1 MKRNWL
7 LYLVIFS
14 LALNFGT
21 IGTFVYLRYQ
31 DQAQRLSREIPPP
44 IPLRALWGDLKLD
57 DTQRQALH
65 ALLPEHRSKVVA
77 MREKLF
83 QKRQELFELLKVEA
97 PDMPAVQAKV
107 REISG
112 LQGKLEEE
120 LVRFLLEFRKHLK
133 PEQTAAFLNVVQTRL
148 DKALGGPYGPTGRHG
163 GRHGPGLGPPP
174 GMGPGPGDCPPPGM
188 GPPPE
193 MCPPPGP
200 GPGPRGPGCP
210 D

>member
-21 IGTFVYLRYQ
+21 IGTIVYLGYQ
-31 DQAQRLSREIPPP
+31 DKAQRLSREMPPP
-44 IPLRALWGDLKLD
+44 MGMQGLWGTLKLD
-57 DTQRQALH
+57 ESQRRGVRSLF
-65 ALLPEHRSKVVA
+65 PGHRAKVTEL
-77 MREKLF
+77 RGELF
-83 QKRQELFELLKVEA
+83 HKRQELFELIKGEA
-97 PDMPAVQAKV
+97 PAMAAVQAKV
-107 REISG
+107 REISD

-120 LVRFLLEFRKHLK
+120 LVRFQFEFRKHLK
-133 PEQTAAFLNVVQTRL
+133 PEQRVVFLEQMQTRW
-148 DKALGGPYGPTGRHG
+148 DKALGGPPGPWGRHG
-163 GRHGPGLGPPP
+163 RRGGGPHG
-174 GMGPGPGDCPPPGM
+174 GMGPGPGA

-193 MCPPPGP
+193 MCPPPGM